1 MATILIVDDNVPVLD
16 LMERVLALEN
26 YTVVQATDG
35 NKALD
40 ILRRQPVHAVITDI
54 DMPGMGGVELLK
66 KLRSEDFSM
75 PVLAMSGDFDAQTA
89 IQEGFDAFIC
99 KPFKISLILEL
110 VAGVLGNKRKVLIVD
125 DMQEMRTVVR
135 TTVEQL
141 GFQTLEAGNGAEAH
155 DVLQHHGVD
164 LVVTDCA
171 MPVMDGRDFLAEVQR
186 RFPGLR
192 IIVTSAN
199 FKGEDVEL
207 LKPFGF
213 LRKPYRVEDLK
224 QIVLKAL
231 S

>member
-40 ILRRQPVHAVITDI
+40 ILRRQPADAVITDI

-66 KLRSEDFSM
+66 NLRSEGFSM
-75 PVLAMSGDFDAQTA
+75 PVLAMSGDFDAQVA
-89 IQEGFDAFIC
+89 QEGFDAFIC

-110 VAGVLGNKRKVLIVD
+110 VAGALGKKRKILIVD

-141 GFQTLEAGNGAEAH
+141 GFQTLEAGNGAEAL
-155 DVLQHHGVD
+155 DVLKHQGVD

-186 RFPGLR
+186 RFPALR

-199 FKGEDVEL
+199 FKGEDVER

-224 QIVLKAL
+224 QVVLKAL